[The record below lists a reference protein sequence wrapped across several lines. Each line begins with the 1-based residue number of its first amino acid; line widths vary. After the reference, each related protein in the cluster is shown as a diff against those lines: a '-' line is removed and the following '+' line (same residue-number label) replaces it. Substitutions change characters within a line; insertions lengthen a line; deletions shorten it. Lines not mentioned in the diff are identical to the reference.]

1 MINSAASAGPFLT
14 MARTSTGI
22 LSEIVAHKRLEVA
35 ELLPRAAEFERAAE
49 AARPYRRDFRTA
61 LLSHS
66 PAIIAEI
73 KKASPS
79 KGLLAANFDPPSIAR
94 AYERG
99 GAACLSVLTD
109 QSYFQ
114 GSLDH
119 LAFARAAVGL
129 PVLRKDF
136 TLHRVQIL
144 EAAANHADA
153 ILLIAAV
160 LSSHELRD
168 LREFAD
174 SLGLASLAEVHDEVE
189 LGRAIDSGAEIIGV
203 NNRNLESFEVTLE
216 TSLRLSARIPS
227 SAIRVSE
234 SGIRSRAD
242 IDLLRGAGYLAFL
255 VGETLMRSQ
264 SPDAAL
270 KLLLEVSS

>member
-1 MINSAASAGPFLT
+1 MIQPRSPAFLT
-14 MARTSTGI
+14 MPRTSTGI

-35 ELLPRAAEFERAAE
+35 QLLPRAPEFERAAE
-49 AARPYRRDFRTA
+49 AARPSRRDFRTA
-61 LLSHS
+61 LLSRS

-79 KGLLAANFDPPSIAR
+79 KGLLAADFDPPAIAR

-114 GSLDH
+114 GSLDDLT
-119 LAFARAAVGL
+119 LARSAVRL

-144 EAAANHADA
+144 EAAAHHADA
-153 ILLIAAV
+153 ILLIAAA
-160 LSSHELRD
+160 LGYLELRD
-168 LREFAD
+168 FREFAD
-174 SLGLASLAEVHDEVE
+174 SLGLASLIEVHDEVE
-189 LGRAIDSGAEIIGV
+189 LDRAIASGAQIVGV

-216 TSLRLSARIPS
+216 TSLRLSARMPS
-227 SAIRVSE
+227 SVIRVSE
-234 SGIRSRAD
+234 SGICTRAD
-242 IDLLRGAGYLAFL
+242 IDRLRGAGYSAFL

-264 SPDAAL
+264 SPETAL
-270 KLLLEVSS
+270 KELLEVSC

>member
-1 MINSAASAGPFLT
+1 MP
-14 MARTSTGI
+14 RTSTGI
-22 LSEIVAHKRLEVA
+22 LSEIVGHKRLEVA
-35 ELLPRAAEFERAAE
+35 QLVSRTAEFERAAE
-49 AARPYRRDFRTA
+49 AARPSRRDFRAA

-79 KGLLAANFDPPSIAR
+79 KGLLAADFDPPSIAR

-114 GSLDH
+114 GSLDD
-119 LAFARAAVGL
+119 LALARAAVGL

-136 TLHRVQIL
+136 TLHRVQVL

-160 LSSHELRD
+160 LSGRDLRD
-168 LREFAD
+168 FREFAD
-174 SLGLASLAEVHDEVE
+174 SLGLASLVEVHDEVE
-189 LGRAIDSGAEIIGV
+189 LGRAIDSGAAIIGV

-216 TSLRLSARIPS
+216 TSLRLSARMPS

-234 SGIRSRAD
+234 SGIRTRAD
-242 IDLLRGAGYLAFL
+242 IDLLRAAGYSAFL
-255 VGETLMRSQ
+255 VGETLMRSPA
-264 SPDAAL
+264 PDIAL
-270 KLLLEVSS
+270 KALL

>member
-1 MINSAASAGPFLT
+1 MP
-14 MARTSTGI
+14 RTSTGI

-35 ELLPRAAEFERAAE
+35 QLLSRTAEFERAAD
-49 AARPYRRDFRTA
+49 AARPSRRDFRAA

-79 KGLLAANFDPPSIAR
+79 KGLLAADFDPPSIAR

-99 GAACLSVLTD
+99 GAVCLSVLTD

-114 GSLDH
+114 GSLDD
-119 LAFARAAVGL
+119 LALARAAVDL

-160 LSSHELRD
+160 LSGHELRD
-168 LREFAD
+168 FREFAGT
-174 SLGLASLAEVHDEVE
+174 LGLASLVEVHDEVE
-189 LGRAIDSGAEIIGV
+189 LCRAIDSGAEIIGV
-203 NNRNLESFEVTLE
+203 NNRNLESFDVTLE
-216 TSLRLSARIPS
+216 TSLHLSARMPS

-242 IDLLRGAGYLAFL
+242 IDLLRAAGYSVFL

-264 SPDAAL
+264 APDIAL
-270 KLLLEVSS
+270 KALLEVTV